1 MLLRKE
7 LQDPT
12 FYRNSMSLFLKG
24 SPGIPER
31 CDMWTGVLE
40 NVVDCCE
47 KITDLLDIFYY
58 KNSLDNYLT
67 KNNIDAD
74 SVPGKLSKGG
84 LIEIEGQEYRILKL
98 NGTVAEVI
106 SMTSVA
112 KFIRFGPQSVSQA
125 TNIYEN
131 SNLDTFLND
140 TWYNSL
146 SNTLKNAIVPKTFT
160 QDSWVYTDN
169 DTLNVKKKYATISGQ
184 EYFGLVNDTFGASI
198 TRNVYAAS
206 IGDIIEYLGATEN
219 MTARNTV
226 LTPVNVHN
234 ALIGSNPIEGTDRIW
249 FRSADGLE
257 TASLPGVF
265 ISVTTGPTAFTT
277 YYTGNQANV
286 RAAFQVDLSKIDWT
300 FTDNTAS
307 TENFLDTVA
316 KIYGISRQLIIKEY
330 YKDGTLVENPGSTQI
345 TLTNREL
352 LIYIEAAI
360 RKYIFDGTREALR
373 EAYYGTSLLNLSSY
387 QQQNYPEE
395 IRNYLQY
402 IVKPSFLTELGI
414 IYMDGEN
421 PASCKIALT
430 GNESVL
436 TDNITNLFLNGYLT
450 IESVGIEYEYFVSA
464 VFETGI
470 FGQSTYFKQGSIPYA
485 LFG

>member
-12 FYRNSMSLFLKG
+12 FYRNSMSLFLKD

-31 CDMWTGVLE
+31 CDMWTGVLG

-74 SVPGKLSKGG
+74 SVPGRLSKGG

-98 NGTVAEVI
+98 NGTVAEVVAM
-106 SMTSVA
+106 SDADTMT
-112 KFIRFGPQSVSQA
+112 FGSNAVYA
-125 TNIYEN
+125 N
-131 SNLDTFLND
+131 STVDTYLNE
-140 TWYNSL
+140 TWYNTL
-146 SNTLKNAIVPKTFT
+146 SDKLKAAIIPKTFH
-160 QDSWVYTDN
+160 QDTWAWAGSSVQEIR
-169 DTLNVKKKYATISGQ
+169 KYA
-184 EYFGLVNDTFGASI
+184 SI
-198 TRNVYAAS
+198 TKDIYYILTSETYGSELTRNVYAPS
-206 IGDIIEYLGATEN
+206 LQDIVDYVGVTED
-219 MTARNTV
+219 MTYENTT
-226 LTPVNVHN
+226 LTPTNTRVIFTNSDKKSDGGIWLRSRQ
-234 ALIGSNPIEGTDRIW
+234 ALQFEWATLFYADKVAVTSIAGIGGQSY
-249 FRSADGLE
+249 
-257 TASLPGVF
+257 GVR
-265 ISVTTGPTAFTT
+265 PM
-277 YYTGNQANV
+277 
-286 RAAFQVDLSKIDWT
+286 FQVDLSKIDWT
-300 FTDNTAS
+300 FTNNTAS
-307 TENFLDTVA
+307 NENFLDTVA
-316 KIYGISRQLIIKEY
+316 KIYGISRQLIVKEY
-330 YKDGTLVENPGSTQI
+330 YKDGTLVDNPSSIQI

-352 LIYIEAAI
+352 LIYIEATI

-387 QQQNYPEE
+387 QQQTYPEE

-414 IYMDGEN
+414 VYMDGDT
-421 PASCKIALT
+421 PGSCKIALD

-436 TDNITNLFLNGYLT
+436 TENIRNLFLNGYLT

-464 VFETGI
+464 TFKTGI
-470 FGQSTYFKQGSIPYA
+470 FNQSTYFKQGTVPYA

>member
-12 FYRNSMSLFLKG
+12 FYRNSMSLFLKD

-31 CDMWTGVLE
+31 CDMWTGVLG

-84 LIEIEGQEYRILKL
+84 LIEIEGQEYRVLKL
-98 NGTVAEVI
+98 NGTVAEV
-106 SMTSVA
+106 VA
-112 KFIRFGPQSVSQA
+112 MSDADTMAFG
-125 TNIYEN
+125 
-131 SNLDTFLND
+131 SNAVYADSTVDTYLNE
-140 TWYNSL
+140 TWYNTL
-146 SNTLKNAIVPKTFT
+146 SGKLKNAIIPKTFH
-160 QDSWVYTDN
+160 QDTWVWAGSS
-169 DTLNVKKKYATISGQ
+169 VQEIRKYP
-184 EYFGLVNDTFGASI
+184 SI
-198 TRNVYAAS
+198 TKDIYYILTSETYGSELTRNIYAPS
-206 IGDIIEYLGATEN
+206 LQDIVDYVGVTADMTYEN
-219 MTARNTV
+219 TT
-226 LTPVNVHN
+226 LTPVNARVMFTN
-234 ALIGSNPIEGTDRIW
+234 SDKKSDGGIWLRSRQALQFEWATVFYADKVAVTSIAGIGGQSY
-249 FRSADGLE
+249 
-257 TASLPGVF
+257 GVR
-265 ISVTTGPTAFTT
+265 PM
-277 YYTGNQANV
+277 
-286 RAAFQVDLSKIDWT
+286 FQVDLSKIDWT
-300 FTDNTAS
+300 FSNNTS
-307 TENFLDTVA
+307 SNENFLDTVA
-316 KIYGISRQLIIKEY
+316 KIYGISRQLIVKEY
-330 YKDGTLVENPGSTQI
+330 YKDGTLVDNPSSIQI

-352 LIYIEAAI
+352 LIYIEATI

-414 IYMDGEN
+414 VYMDGDTSG
-421 PASCKIALT
+421 SCKIALD

-436 TDNITNLFLNGYLT
+436 TENIRNLFLNGYLT

-464 VFETGI
+464 KFVTGR
-470 FGQSTYFKQGSIPYA
+470 FDQSTYFKQGTVPYA